1 MLIYWSM
8 LYHLPTEY
16 IEYWILQIQYNNYLQ
31 IYNRGSYKTWHLER
45 FFTFECKGESLK
57 QNSGELR
64 KTFITLLNITKCF
77 FFFKPSLTE
86 AVLLAPPSMIWS
98 WITTYVRQV
107 ASLTRGGMMNSRTEE
122 RGEVWSAGGSS
133 VLWRLSPCHQSP
145 TPCLC
150 CFCGPWWGGWLGW
163 KGGEAGG

>member
-57 QNSGELR
+57 QNSGGTQKDFYYTSKYNKMFLFFWSLPLLRLSCWLHPPWSGLGSRPTSDRWPAWPGGDDEL
-64 KTFITLLNITKCF
+64 
-77 FFFKPSLTE
+77 
-86 AVLLAPPSMIWS
+86 
-98 WITTYVRQV
+98 QD
-107 ASLTRGGMMNSRTEE
+107 
-122 RGEVWSAGGSS
+122 RGERWGMISRRKLSVMKTISS
-133 VLWRLSPCHQSP
+133 PSISYSMSLRLVSETII
-145 TPCLC
+145 TP
-150 CFCGPWWGGWLGW
+150 WD
-163 KGGEAGG
+163 